1 MDRIEEIIKG
11 DNQQNEEIINGMDD
25 KMKRSY
31 KGFRDAELI
40 IQSLYRDEDSAS
52 ENRRREANFRLTLKC
67 VKV

>member
-1 MDRIEEIIKG
+1 MDRIEDIIKG
-11 DNQQNEEIINGMDD
+11 DNQQNEEIINNMDD

-40 IQSLYRDEDSAS
+40 IQSLYRDEDSPV
-52 ENRRREANFRLTLKC
+52 ENKRRETTFRTTLKF